1 MEINNLEKNNQ
12 IEINNEIVNEQEQK
26 SFLETTLGR
35 VINTGID
42 IGIRAILPDFIEDQI
57 IEIKDTLLEK
67 LDKLLEN
74 RSRLSSYSCKK
85 YYVAGINDIMSII
98 LNRKYQN

>member
-1 MEINNLEKNNQ
+1 MGNDILDKLYAIRQEEMEMTTEEEREYIENNQ
-12 IEINNEIVNEQEQK
+12 LRDVTHEDLIKEIEKIK
-26 SFLETTLGR
+26 
-35 VINTGID
+35 D
-42 IGIRAILPDFIEDQI
+42 IPK
-57 IEIKDTLLEK
+57 EIKDSLLEK